1 MRLSNLF
8 SRHNEKYHG
17 SRGKEWERTSDG
29 RTLHGFHIDRMHGMT
44 EILRHAEGKSVFDV
58 GCNRGLVPFAY
69 AMHGARLVHGCDNY
83 AKGIE
88 TAREIFDEVE
98 VESRFEVVDLTG
110 GEQAIAAAFG
120 SDYLRRYDIVSFVGM
135 YHILATRMPKDALAD
150 FVRSLFA
157 RTGKYFVCRTCHE
170 TQDNEALEALT
181 QESGFT
187 RVHYSFMT
195 RTTGALSVWERMSG

>member
-8 SRHNEKYHG
+8 SKRNETYQGSHG
-17 SRGKEWERTSDG
+17 KQWARTSDG
-29 RTLHGFHIDRMHGMT
+29 RTLHGFHIDRMHGMA
-44 EILRHAEGKSVFDV
+44 EILRHAEGKSVFDA
-58 GCNRGLVPFAY
+58 GCNRGLIPFAY

-110 GEQAIAAAFG
+110 GERAIEAAFG
-120 SDYLRRYDIVSFVGM
+120 SDYRPRYDIVSFVGM

-150 FVRSLFA
+150 FVRSLFR

-170 TQDNEALEALT
+170 TQDNEELEALT
-181 QESGFT
+181 SESGFT
-187 RVHYSFMT
+187 RVHYSSMT